1 MYVRERYECVSVRIW
16 SGGKK
21 LDQIGRE
28 NRREIEK
35 GCDNLVERSGF
46 FNGDGVCLSWAFD
59 CA

>member
-1 MYVRERYECVSVRIW
+1 MA
-16 SGGKK
+16 GKFWIK
-21 LDQIGRE
+21 LGE
-28 NRREIEK
+28 REIEK

>member
-1 MYVRERYECVSVRIW
+1 MCVSVRIW
-16 SGGKK
+16 SGGKI

-28 NRREIEK
+28 REIEK
-35 GCDNLVERSGF
+35 GRDNLVERSGF